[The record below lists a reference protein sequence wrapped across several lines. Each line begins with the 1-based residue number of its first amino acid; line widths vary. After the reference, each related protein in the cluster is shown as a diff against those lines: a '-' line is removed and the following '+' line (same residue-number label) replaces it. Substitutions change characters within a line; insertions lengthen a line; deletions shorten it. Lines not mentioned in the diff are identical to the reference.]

1 VITVCVSRGRL
12 FIYPVDV
19 FLFHKGVI
27 WLVLALVAEV
37 PPVVSPTKIPA
48 RLVFVHLHIMQ
59 IFVILNLNGIT
70 FRPNLCLTS
79 TESHPPWNTS
89 SI

>member
-1 VITVCVSRGRL
+1 MITVCVSRERL

-19 FLFHKGVI
+19 FLLHKGVI

-48 RLVFVHLHIMQ
+48 RLVFVHLHIM
-59 IFVILNLNGIT
+59 T
-70 FRPNLCLTS
+70 RY
-79 TESHPPWNTS
+79 S
-89 SI
+89 SF